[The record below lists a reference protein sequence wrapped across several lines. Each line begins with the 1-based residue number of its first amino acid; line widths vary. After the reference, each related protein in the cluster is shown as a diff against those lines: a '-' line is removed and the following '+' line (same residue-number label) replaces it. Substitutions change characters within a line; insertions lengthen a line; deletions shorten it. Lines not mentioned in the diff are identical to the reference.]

1 MNDNITFTLQY
12 SLALQPK
19 MDYNMNKN
27 GPVIVIEDDKD
38 DQEFLSEI
46 FKILAYKNEIVFF
59 KDGNEALAHLNKN
72 EITPFLI

>member
-1 MNDNITFTLQY
+1 
-12 SLALQPK
+12 
-19 MDYNMNKN
+19 MNKN